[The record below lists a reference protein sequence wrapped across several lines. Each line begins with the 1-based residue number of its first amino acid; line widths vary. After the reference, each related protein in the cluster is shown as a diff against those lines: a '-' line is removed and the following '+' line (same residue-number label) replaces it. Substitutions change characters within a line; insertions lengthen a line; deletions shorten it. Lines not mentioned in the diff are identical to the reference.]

1 MTDNLVDVQ
10 AERAV
15 LGSALLNPVLLPA
28 LLNVTGVRPDH
39 FGDATHAALLLAMAA
54 IHDRGDA
61 LDSLVLQH
69 ELIDGGVVPAD
80 RVPALIDSV
89 SDVPDSSNWRAYA
102 SRVRDLHH
110 RRELRRAAGLI
121 AEAADRGDAAKVAE
135 AEALLMTPE
144 DAEATTWT
152 AEQRAER
159 YWQRRDGEAPAV
171 FSWPFR
177 DLDRW
182 TGGGLRRKQIVLI
195 GGWTS
200 NGKSIIYDQ
209 ILDRMAEHGLSVHS
223 YINEMSEEE
232 RTDRL
237 VARVSGVPHWKIQ
250 ERATDD
256 RDKVKETAALNSI
269 RVGLTE
275 CAGWTAEEI
284 ARHIK
289 WNHWD
294 VAGVDI
300 VHEIPHEERTDERG
314 LSKIIQ
320 TLRAAAKQTDCALIA
335 CVHLND
341 NRVTTPQRPA
351 PVMRDVRGSGMLVRG
366 ADVVLLIHRD
376 DNSDGMPTDEGML
389 FAAKIRGG
397 KPNAMAVAFDDQRLR
412 FLPMAGER

>member
-1 MTDNLVDVQ
+1 MTDNLVDAQ

-15 LGSALLNPVLLPA
+15 LGSALLNPTLLPA
-28 LLNVTGVRPDH
+28 LLNAAGVRPDH
-39 FGDATHAALLLAMAA
+39 FGESTHAAVLLAMGA

-69 ELIDGGVVPAD
+69 ELVNGSVVPAD
-80 RVPALIDSV
+80 RIPALIDSLC
-89 SDVPDSSNWRAYA
+89 DVPDSGNWRAYA

-110 RRELRRAAGLI
+110 RRQLRHAASLI
-121 AEAADRGDAAKVAE
+121 AQAADGGDNSRVAE
-135 AEALLMTPE
+135 AETLLMTPE

-152 AEQRAER
+152 PEQRAER
-159 YWQRRDGEAPAV
+159 YWQRRNGEAPAV
-171 FSWPFR
+171 FPWPFSE
-177 DLDRW
+177 LDRW
-182 TGGGLRRKQIVLI
+182 TGGGLRRKQVVTV

-200 NGKSIIYDQ
+200 NGKSVIYDQ
-209 ILDRMAEHGLSVHS
+209 ILDQMAEHGLSVHS

-256 RDKVKETAALNSI
+256 RDKKREMDALNGLRI
-269 RVGLTE
+269 GLTE
-275 CAGWTAEEI
+275 CAGWSAEEI

-289 WNHWD
+289 WNRWD

-300 VHEIPHEERTDERG
+300 IHEIPHGENTDERG
-314 LSKIIQ
+314 LTKIIQ
-320 TLRAAAKQTDCALIA
+320 TLRAAAKQSDCALIA

-351 PVMRDVRGSGMLVRG
+351 PVLRDVRGSGMIVRG
-366 ADVVLLIHRD
+366 SDIVLLIHRD
-376 DNSDGMPTDEGML
+376 DNEHGIPTDEGML

-397 KPNAMAVAFDDQRLR
+397 KPNAMAVAFDSQRLR
-412 FLPMAGER
+412 FLPMAAER